1 MSESGAPGR
10 DDTHPSRIDT
20 IIQELGIPT
29 VTYWTHAFRELHR
42 DRVGVVKVSG
52 KLLEPE
58 PLAQL
63 AGEMAYLA
71 RAGLFLPLV
80 FGGGKQYNDS
90 PGYNGAPKVNGL
102 RVSSADLMKQILEIA
117 RENQQRICE
126 ALQRAG
132 ILADAIPLEALV
144 AERHGFE
151 MNERGERVDT
161 GYVGDVASID
171 TYVIRD
177 ALSHGAIPVVA
188 HVGFDGKDYLNINA
202 SPVAT
207 ELVRSLRALKLLVL
221 GDGAVKDQQ
230 KNIISVLSRR
240 EVRRLIAEGVI
251 TEGMITNCNT
261 ALDLLAHLGPGHAV
275 QITSLKERNGNG
287 GQNGSALASTGLL
300 EELVGSGTGTMFVEP
315 SNVSTYSLGQ
325 ALERMGEEA
334 MKNII
339 NQAFASQ
346 KKRLLA
352 DYFDSIRTHQPTVYV
367 DDLQAGV
374 AIVYPFP
381 NDPPV
386 AYLDNVAYLCKLAV
400 LPAYE
405 GIGIGKTL
413 MDHVMRQQRA
423 KQHALVWRTSSDNT
437 RAIAFYDD
445 LLARLP
451 SHIPCSKPPSPTTSE
466 GHTYTVYNA
475 GVPVGH
481 QKIVAYRVAH
491 LPPSLLDLRV
501 TL

>member
-29 VTYWTHAFRELHR
+29 VTYWTHAFRELPR

-63 AGEMAYLA
+63 ADEMAYLA

-80 FGGGKQYNDS
+80 FGGGKQYNDI

-102 RVSSADLMKQILEIA
+102 RVTSADLMKQILEIA

-188 HVGFDGKDYLNINA
+188 HVGFDGADYLNINA
-202 SPVAT
+202 TPVAT
-207 ELVRSLRALKLLVL
+207 ELVRSLRALKLLLL
-221 GDGAVKDQQ
+221 GDSPVYDQ
-230 KNIISVLSRR
+230 KGRVIPTLSRR
-240 EVRRLIAEGVI
+240 DVRRLIAEGVI
-251 TEGMITNCNT
+251 NRGMVTNCTT

-275 QITSLKERNGNG
+275 QITSLKERNGDG
-287 GQNGSALASTGLL
+287 GQNSGALASTGLL

-315 SNVSTYSLGQ
+315 SNVSTYSLGP
-325 ALERMGEEA
+325 ALERIGE
-334 MKNII
+334 KVIRTII

-346 KKRLLA
+346 RKRLFGE
-352 DYFDSIRTHQPTVYV
+352 YFNLIKAHYPTVYV

-374 AIVYPFP
+374 AIVYPLP
-381 NDPPV
+381 REER
-386 AYLDNVAYLCKLAV
+386 VAYLCKLAV

-413 MDHVMRQQRA
+413 MDHVLRQQRA
-423 KQHALVWRTSSDNT
+423 KQNAVVWRTSSDNT
-437 RAIAFYDD
+437 RALAFYDD
-445 LLARLP
+445 LLTRLP
-451 SHIPCSKPPSPTTSE
+451 SDIPQSKHVLPTTSE
-466 GHTYTVYNA
+466 GHTYTVYNV
-475 GVPVGH
+475 GVPARH
-481 QKIVAYRVAH
+481 QRVVAYRVAH
-491 LPPSLLDLRV
+491 LPPSFLDLRH
-501 TL
+501 TDSSS